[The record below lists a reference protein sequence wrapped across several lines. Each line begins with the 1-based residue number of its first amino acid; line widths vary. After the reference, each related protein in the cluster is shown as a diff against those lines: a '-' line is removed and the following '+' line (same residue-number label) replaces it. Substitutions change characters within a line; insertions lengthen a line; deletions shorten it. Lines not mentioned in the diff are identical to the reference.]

1 MGLITIPA
9 AVAGAIIKAANHNAI
24 RTALTEDLVPRALA
38 GNVLN
43 EAGSL
48 GSAVYRWLNLYATKV
63 FVGSNNIEISVADSE
78 LVFKIAGTEYGR
90 ITTSHLLPPGLILP
104 HSVNANI
111 GTAGRYQFLYCNGQA
126 VSRSDYARLYAAIG
140 NRFGEGDGST
150 TFNAPDFRGRILR
163 AMDDSAGRDPGA
175 ASRTA
180 MNSGGQSGDAIGS
193 VQAAGTKLPTNP
205 FSTTVS
211 SDGAHTHA
219 MSVFARSQAS
229 FTGAATNFPVDV
241 GTGGTD
247 YSTDSDGVHTHTV
260 GVTGGGDQETRMINA
275 YVAYV
280 IKT

>member
-1 MGLITIPA
+1 MGLGSIPA
-9 AVAGAIIKAANHNAI
+9 AVAGAIIKAANHNAL
-24 RTALTEDLVPRALA
+24 RSALTENFVPRVLA
-38 GNVLN
+38 GSVLN

-48 GSAVYRWLNLYATKV
+48 GTAAYRWLNTYTTKL
-63 FVGSNNIEISVADSE
+63 FIGSNNIELSVDNSE
-78 LVFKIAGTEYGR
+78 LIFKIASTEYAR

-150 TFNAPDFRGRILR
+150 TFNVPDMRGRILR
-163 AMDDSAGRDPGA
+163 AIDDGAGRDPGA

-180 MNSGGQSGDAIGS
+180 MGTNGNTGDAVGS

-205 FSTTVS
+205 FTTTVS
-211 SDGAHTHA
+211 NDGAHTHA
-219 MSVFARSQAS
+219 LSVFARSQANFS
-229 FTGAATNFPVDV
+229 GNATNFPADV

-247 YSTDSDGVHTHTV
+247 YFTDSDGVHNHTV
-260 GVTGGGDQETRMINA
+260 SVNGGGDQETRMINA
-275 YVAYV
+275 YVAYI